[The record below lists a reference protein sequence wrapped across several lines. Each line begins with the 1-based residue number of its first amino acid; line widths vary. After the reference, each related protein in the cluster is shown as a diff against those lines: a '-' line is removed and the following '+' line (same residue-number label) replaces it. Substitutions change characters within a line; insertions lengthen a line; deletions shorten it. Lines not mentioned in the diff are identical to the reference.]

1 MNSKVFQFS
10 DPAEVEQN
18 TGRFPESERESSGMP
33 SEMPRSRFPESMFF

>member
-33 SEMPRSRFPESMFF
+33 SEIPRSRMTLP